1 VHLAPWAPGSI
12 LAVGVNR
19 GAEAP
24 ANSDHRLV
32 IAMMHQ
38 LHPMRTAK
46 VGLHQSKYL
55 DVETLAQS
63 DELADKYNITV
74 TNSFQAL
81 GSSPEDVES
90 SWLAI
95 RNVILQSARSTL
107 PVVQKAK
114 RL

>member
-1 VHLAPWAPGSI
+1 MVRGVWQALNCLSI
-12 LAVGVNR
+12 HATCRVFR

-24 ANSDHRLV
+24 VNSDHRLV

-46 VGLHQSKYL
+46 VQQSKCL

-74 TNSFQAL
+74 TNFFQAL
-81 GSSPEDVES
+81 GHYLKMSK
-90 SWLAI
+90 
-95 RNVILQSARSTL
+95 ARG
-107 PVVQKAK
+107 
-114 RL
+114 

>member
-1 VHLAPWAPGSI
+1 MF
-12 LAVGVNR
+12 R

-32 IAMMHQ
+32 IATMHQ

-46 VGLHQSKYL
+46 VWQSKCL

-63 DELADKYNITV
+63 DVLADKYNITV

-81 GSSPEDVES
+81 GSLPEDV
-90 SWLAI
+90 
-95 RNVILQSARSTL
+95 
-107 PVVQKAK
+107 
-114 RL
+114 

>member
-1 VHLAPWAPGSI
+1 MTNDRSLFKSCRVF
-12 LAVGVNR
+12 R

-32 IAMMHQ
+32 IATMHQ
-38 LHPMRTAK
+38 LHPNPMRTAK
-46 VGLHQSKYL
+46 VGLQQSKCL

-81 GSSPEDVES
+81 GSSP
-90 SWLAI
+90 
-95 RNVILQSARSTL
+95 
-107 PVVQKAK
+107 
-114 RL
+114 

>member
-1 VHLAPWAPGSI
+1 MTVCYSSPVVCS
-12 LAVGVNR
+12 
-19 GAEAP
+19 EAQKHP
-24 ANSDHRLV
+24 NNDHRLV

-46 VGLHQSKYL
+46 VGLQQSKCL

-81 GSSPEDVES
+81 GSSP
-90 SWLAI
+90 
-95 RNVILQSARSTL
+95 
-107 PVVQKAK
+107 
-114 RL
+114 